1 MSGFVSQGLECSSE
15 EDDVLRDI
23 CAYLRSRGIHD
34 AIIPIL
40 LSSGIGEAPDLSS
53 ELLFLQH
60 LVLKGQWED
69 TLTYLAPFR
78 GESIFNQS
86 ELIVLRQMF
95 LELISSY
102 NATGRPL
109 FQLPDV
115 LSAMQ
120 EGEEV
125 QADAQRVVRNRTLS
139 SYDYFFVWHKLT
151 LFFSLLHDFSY
162 LLGDGD
168 FRLYNCSSASRESA
182 NPKISTHF
190 VYA

>member
-1 MSGFVSQGLECSSE
+1 MSHDLECSSE
-15 EDDVLRDI
+15 GDDVLRDI
-23 CAYLRSRGIHD
+23 CAYLRSRGMHD

-115 LSAMQ
+115 ISAMQ
-120 EGEEV
+120 DGEEV
-125 QADAQRVVRNRTLS
+125 QADAQRVVRNRNLS
-139 SYDYFFVWHKLT
+139 SSDYFFMWHELI
-151 LFFSLLHDFSY
+151 LFFSLLHVFLY
-162 LLGDGD
+162 LIGD
-168 FRLYNCSSASRESA
+168 FRLYNYSSASRESA
-182 NPKISTHF
+182 NPKISTRF